1 MDDAWV
7 DGHVAFLFS
16 AADVGVVQFGERIKT
31 WAEKGELVSHDVP

>member
-16 AADVGVVQFGERIKT
+16 AADVGVAQFG
-31 WAEKGELVSHDVP
+31 GEDQNLGREGRAGIA